1 MRTSTLSLTGVLLLI
16 SPVLA
21 GAQQETQ
28 RPAPTAPA
36 ATVEPAIAAGG
47 SNTGRVNFGLRG
59 EDLDGDRA
67 RYNRFRDL
75 RDGAFLEGFRL
86 ERSTDAWAFLGEA
99 DNVGYRDQRFSGQF
113 ESFGKLKANFTWDEV
128 PLFISGDTRSLQ
140 RDLGNGILGVDDAI
154 QQGIQ
159 GQTLT
164 LANAVGGAVG
174 FDMLSKRKVAAFD
187 AVYTANRDV
196 DVVFKVRNTQ
206 RSGYHMQ
213 SFGLLSSPG
222 NGIAQ
227 ELGIPMDM
235 RTTDIRTGVEFAN
248 TRGMVSAGINASWFD
263 NQLPAV
269 RFDNPLRFTDI
280 SAGPSSGLVAMWPS
294 NSLVSFVASG
304 AYKLPAKTR
313 ATAAISIGRAE
324 QNEPFVGSTSNTALL
339 APPLQRANAE
349 GRADVVSMVY
359 GLSSRPMQD
368 LWLNARYRYYDYANK
383 TPVMHAVTITGDWAL
398 NLSEQETEPFS
409 VRRGTLDLDA
419 SYAPF
424 EYLSVGAGYTRED
437 AERTFRIFEDTT
449 EDTFRITLD
458 SLGNPYASLR
468 LKYEMSERKGS
479 GFDLHILEAVGEQP
493 GMRHYDVADRDRS
506 RVTGQ
511 LTLTP
516 TAWLSVNGSVSMGED
531 DYKNTG
537 FGLRDNDNRAY
548 GIGFDAVAAETVTLG
563 ASYMRERYTANQ
575 YSRTANP
582 LPNVTFNDPTRDWW
596 LDSEDEVNT
605 LMASVDFIKT
615 IPKMDIR
622 LSYDLSDGEA
632 TYVYGQPANQT
643 VFTTTPLQQL
653 PPVKNKLTGARADA
667 QYFVRPNVA
676 IGGAYWYEAYRV
688 QDFAFNP
695 ATINPLA
702 VGTATVYSGYLYR
715 PYTANAGSVRVTYL
729 W

>member
-1 MRTSTLSLTGVLLLI
+1 MRTSTLTLTGALLLI
-16 SPVLA
+16 SPALA
-21 GAQQETQ
+21 GAQQEAQ

-47 SNTGRVNFGLRG
+47 INTGRVNFGLRG
-59 EDLDGDRA
+59 DDLDGDRA

-86 ERSTDAWAFLGEA
+86 ERGTDAWAFLGEA

-113 ESFGKLKANFTWDEV
+113 ESFGKLKANFTWDQI
-128 PLFISGDTRSLQ
+128 PLFISADTRSLQ
-140 RDLGNGILGVDDAI
+140 RDLGNGVLGVDDVI

-164 LANAVGGAVG
+164 LANAVGGATG
-174 FDMLSKRKVAAFD
+174 FDLRSNRKTAAFD
-187 AVYTANRDV
+187 ATYTANRDV
-196 DVVFKVRNTQ
+196 DVILKVKNTL
-206 RSGYHMQ
+206 RSGFHLQ
-213 SFGLLSSPG
+213 SFGLLSSPV
-222 NGIAQ
+222 NGISQ
-227 ELGIPMDM
+227 ELGIPMDT
-235 RTTDIRTGVEFAN
+235 RTTDVQAAVEFAN
-248 TRGMVSAGINASWFD
+248 TRGMVSAGVNASWFD

-269 RFDNPLRFTDI
+269 RFDNPLRSTDI
-280 SAGPSSGLVAMWPS
+280 SAGPASGLAAMWPS
-294 NSLVSFVASG
+294 NSLVSFVANG
-304 AYKLPAKTR
+304 VYKLPARTR
-313 ATAAISIGRAE
+313 ATAAISVGRAE

-359 GLSSRPMQD
+359 GLSSRPVQD
-368 LWLNARYRYYDYANK
+368 LWLNARYRFYDYANK
-383 TPVMHAVTITGDWAL
+383 TPVLHAVTITGDWAL
-398 NLSEQETEPFS
+398 NLSEQETEPLS

-419 SYAPF
+419 SYSPLD
-424 EYLSVGAGYTRED
+424 YLSVGAGYTRED
-437 AERTFRIFEDTT
+437 AERTFRIFEDTA
-449 EDTFRITLD
+449 EDTFRVTLD
-458 SLGNPYASLR
+458 SLGNPYAALR
-468 LKYEMSERKGS
+468 LKYEVSERKGS
-479 GFDLHILEAVGEQP
+479 GFELHLLEAVGEQP
-493 GMRHYDVADRDRS
+493 GMRHFDVADRDRS

-516 TAWLSVNGSVSMGED
+516 TAWLSVNGSVSRGED

-548 GIGFDAVAAETVTLG
+548 GVGFDVVAAETVTLG

-582 LPNVTFNDPTRDWW
+582 LPNVTFNDPRRDWW
-596 LDSEDEVNT
+596 LDTEDEVNT

-622 LSYDLSDGEA
+622 LSYDLTDGEA
-632 TYVYGQPANQT
+632 TYVYGQPADQT
-643 VFTTTPLQQL
+643 VFTTTPLQPL
-653 PPVKNKLTGARADA
+653 PPVKNKITGARADA
-667 QYFVRPNVA
+667 QYFLRPNVA

-695 ATINPLA
+695 ATITPLA
-702 VGTATVYSGYLYR
+702 VGTSTLYSGYLYR
-715 PYTANAGSVRVTYL
+715 PYTTNAGSVRVTYL